1 MRRIRVELVLVTA
14 ALLAGTP
21 APAQE
26 FEAQNEI
33 EAVLGRPKRAPVIPA
48 ELRAMV
54 RVSERDRLV
63 VRGLDGADIAI
74 DIAEM
79 EPESFVQ
86 YAGDRFFGFSFIG
99 YEFFGYRLID
109 RRMSGE
115 AAVIETG
122 EAPVFSPDGRHFA
135 AVQVSGAGFGN
146 LEAVAIWRVDAAE
159 TARVF
164 SSDVLPQG
172 EEWRIDGW
180 PRADCVSVSW
190 IERQPREGETPP
202 ERRHFGIEIGDTIRI
217 AGSDTFPG
225 CNLTDATGGTG
236 DG

>member
-1 MRRIRVELVLVTA
+1 MRRNRIELALLA
-14 ALLAGTP
+14 GALLAGTP

-26 FEAQNEI
+26 FEAQDEI

-48 ELRAMV
+48 GLQATV

-63 VRGLDGADIAI
+63 VRGLNGADMVI
-74 DIAEM
+74 DIAQM
-79 EPESFVQ
+79 EPESFAQ
-86 YAGDRFFGFSFIG
+86 YGDGRFFGFSFIG

-122 EAPVFSPDGRHFA
+122 EAPVFSSDGRYFA
-135 AVQVSGAGFGN
+135 AVQVSGAGYGN
-146 LEAVAIWRVDAAE
+146 LEGIAIWRVDAE
-159 TARVF
+159 GTAQIF

-190 IERQPREGETPP
+190 TEGQPREGEPPP
-202 ERRHFGIEIGDTIRI
+202 ERRHFGIEVGDTIRV
-217 AGSDTFPG
+217 ANSDGFPG
-225 CNLTDATGGTG
+225 CNVTDATQA
-236 DG
+236 DD